1 MREESSRGSLA
12 ARRRASAIITHAPG
26 AQRRRGRP
34 PPRAPGGGRARVT
47 NFCAT
52 ATCKG
57 AVLRKNENAS
67 SCRVP
72 QGGGAGEGEA
82 AAVGELKHAPT

>member
-12 ARRRASAIITHAPG
+12 ARRRASAIITQAPG

-34 PPRAPGGGRARVT
+34 PPRRAGGRARVT
-47 NFCAT
+47 IFCST

-72 QGGGAGEGEA
+72 QQGGAGEGEA

>member
-26 AQRRRGRP
+26 QRRRGRP
-34 PPRAPGGGRARVT
+34 PRRAGGRARVT
-47 NFCAT
+47 IFCAT

-72 QGGGAGEGEA
+72 QQGGAGEGEA